1 MCTFALRIKYK
12 EMTLDLEKELKE
24 GLEKNKDKDMSQ
36 FIMEHAS
43 DIAQAEKI
51 AQNLMKALFVSIE
64 EESFSPA
71 IVTLAISNFA
81 GAVISGIEAQGVLD
95 VNAVELHN
103 TLTKIFADIFLKDYR
118 KGMN

>member
-1 MCTFALRIKYK
+1 
-12 EMTLDLEKELKE
+12 MTLDLEKEFKE

-81 GAVISGIEAQGVLD
+81 GAVIAGSEAQGVLD